1 MALTAGRRDRWLAQW
16 EPEDAGFWA
25 RAGRGLALRNLVLSV
40 LAEHIGFSVWSLWS
54 VLVLFLGPQNGFPFD
69 AGQKFLLVTIPTLVG
84 GLLRLPYGR
93 AVTRFGGRDWTVLSS
108 LLLLVPTVLAAVLV
122 HAPGTPFWV
131 FLLVAGCAGVGGG
144 GFASSMAN
152 VNLLFPRRLKGWG
165 LGLNAGG
172 GNLGA
177 AGVQVVGLLVLS
189 TAGATSPV
197 YVAALYL
204 PCVAAVAV
212 AAAIG
217 MDNVPGLRPQGPAQR
232 RAVREPHTWGLSV
245 LYLGTFGS
253 FIGFS
258 FAFGLVLQ
266 TQFGFGAAQAA
277 SLTFLG
283 PLLGSLARP
292 LGGKLAD
299 HFGGARVSLVAFLSM
314 GFGAA
319 LLLGASS
326 GRLFGVFFGAFVVLF
341 VLTGIG
347 NGSTYAMIPAVFAER
362 AHLRIAVGAEREAEL
377 AESRSLASAVISIAG
392 SVGAL
397 GGVLIN
403 LAFRASYGSAAHSGG
418 PAFAAFLAFY
428 TVCVLLIW
436 AVYLRPAPSADR
448 ESARKTDSE
457 PETVAT

>member
-1 MALTAGRRDRWLAQW
+1 MKLTVGGHRRWLARW
-16 EPEDAGFWA
+16 DPEDESFWA
-25 RAGRGLALRNLVLSV
+25 TTGRSLALRNLVLSV
-40 LAEHIGFSVWSLWS
+40 CAEHVGFSVWSLWS
-54 VLVLFLGPQNGFPFD
+54 VLVLFLGPQTGFPFD
-69 AGQKFLLVTIPTLVG
+69 AGQKFLLVTAPTLVG

-131 FLLVAGCAGVGGG
+131 FLLVAACAGVGGG

-152 VNLLFPRRLKGWG
+152 VNLLFPRREKGWA

-172 GNLGA
+172 GNI
-177 AGVQVVGLLVLS
+177 GVAVVQLVGLLVLS
-189 TAGATSPV
+189 TAGAASPV
-197 YVAALYL
+197 YIVAFYL

-212 AAAIG
+212 AAALG
-217 MDNVPGLRPQGPAQR
+217 MDNVPGLGPQGPAQWQ
-232 RAVREPHTWGLSV
+232 AVREPHTWGLSL
-245 LYLGTFGS
+245 LYVGTFGS

-292 LGGKLAD
+292 LGGRFAD
-299 HFGGARVSLVAFLSM
+299 RWGGARVTLVSFLVM
-314 GFGAA
+314 AIGAA
-319 LLLGASS
+319 LLLVASFAQ
-326 GRLFGVFFGAFVVLF
+326 LFSLFLATFVALF
-341 VLTGIG
+341 VFTGMG

-362 AHLRIAVGAEREAEL
+362 ARRRIAGGAEPEAQL
-377 AESRSLASAVISIAG
+377 AESRSLASAVISISG
-392 SVGAL
+392 SVGAV

-403 LAFRASYGSAAHSGG
+403 LAFRASYGGAAHSGG
-418 PAFAAFLAFY
+418 PAFAAFLACY
-428 TVCVLLIW
+428 AVCVLLI
-436 AVYLRPAPSADR
+436 ATVYLRPAASAVR
-448 ESARKTDSE
+448 SE
-457 PETVAT
+457 LETVAS